1 MEDSAE
7 VRGMD
12 PKRECASSL
21 KEDSHAGL
29 VHRKGWS
36 ESGILDESRK
46 MQPMQILMC

>member
-12 PKRECASSL
+12 PKWECASSL
-21 KEDSHAGL
+21 KEDSHVGL
-29 VHRKGWS
+29 VHRKGWR

-46 MQPMQILMC
+46 MQPM

>member
-12 PKRECASSL
+12 PEQERAFLL

-29 VHRKGWS
+29 VHRKRWM
-36 ESGILDESRK
+36 K
-46 MQPMQILMC
+46 